1 MTLTKF
7 LPSGEGAV
15 KIAVVTI
22 GVLAVLTYVVPVLWG
37 ARLGIQPL
45 DSKLRLVK

>member
-7 LPSGEGAV
+7 LPSAEGAV

-22 GVLAVLTYVVPVLWG
+22 GVLAVLTYVVPVLWA
-37 ARLGIQPL
+37 ARLGVQPQN
-45 DSKLRLVK
+45 SKLRLVQ